1 MLISFNSLLVWSN
14 DLLRIKRRSA
24 EIDQTVAEDLCAWT
38 MQTFAYLQR
47 RLNVEQFQWL
57 LLVVTIVAGALVG
70 IYAVLPESS
79 RNGGY
84 SARNQADDLQSQ
96 LVQVT
101 EQLKSSQ
108 GRVSQLEAQL
118 KQTPSS
124 ADLENARKQADD
136 LQSQLAQATEQL
148 KSSQGRVSQL
158 EAQLKQTP
166 SSADLED
173 ARKQANDLQSR
184 LVQATEQLKSSQGRV
199 SQLEAQQTLSSAD
212 LDNARKQADDLQSQL
227 STAMAILKTPGK
239 VETTALKN
247 TSPVPGATHV
257 VGSASDQDDG
267 LERPGRAGT
276 GQPFDS
282 EGITGLSLS
291 GSPSA
296 RPTAPASSDGLAPAT
311 GPTAVPP
318 AQARPPTEKSP
329 SGVDIPLMLA
339 RGDSLLAVGDITS
352 ARLFYER
359 AANAGDGQAALRLGE
374 SYDPTFLERAQL
386 RVPGDRALAVFWY
399 RRARELG
406 ESKAEIRLK
415 GAQVR

>member
-96 LVQVT
+96 LVQV
-101 EQLKSSQ
+101 
-108 GRVSQLEAQL
+108 
-118 KQTPSS
+118 
-124 ADLENARKQADD
+124 
-136 LQSQLAQATEQL
+136 TEQL

>member
-124 ADLENARKQADD
+124 ADL
-136 LQSQLAQATEQL
+136 
-148 KSSQGRVSQL
+148 
-158 EAQLKQTP
+158 
-166 SSADLED
+166 
-173 ARKQANDLQSR
+173 
-184 LVQATEQLKSSQGRV
+184 
-199 SQLEAQQTLSSAD
+199 
-212 LDNARKQADDLQSQL
+212 DNARKQADDLQSQL

-247 TSPVPGATHV
+247 TSPVSGATHV